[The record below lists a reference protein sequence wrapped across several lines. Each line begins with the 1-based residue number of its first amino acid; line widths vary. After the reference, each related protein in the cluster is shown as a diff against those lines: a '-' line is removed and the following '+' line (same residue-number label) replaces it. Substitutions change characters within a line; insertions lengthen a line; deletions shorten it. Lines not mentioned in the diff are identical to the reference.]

1 MVRIVYL
8 FVNDRDVDDVS
19 CWAVWARAM
28 DKQIL
33 TMSMSMV
40 VWELFA
46 AFYFKIN

>member
-33 TMSMSMV
+33 T
-40 VWELFA
+40 VWESSRLFA